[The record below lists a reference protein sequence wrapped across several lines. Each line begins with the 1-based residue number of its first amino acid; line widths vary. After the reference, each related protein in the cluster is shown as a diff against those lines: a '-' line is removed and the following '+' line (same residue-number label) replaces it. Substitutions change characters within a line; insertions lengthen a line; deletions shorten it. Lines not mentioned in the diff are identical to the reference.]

1 VSENISTKLG
11 PTKTAKN
18 MTCHSAGPIL
28 KRRWLLAA
36 SGISALFF
44 NTGHPKPVQAHQA
57 KADPILQPTTAS
69 ASAFIGRA
77 FEMRQRAID
86 LGDQAYGAVVV
97 KDGEIV
103 GQSWSRVVID
113 EDPTGHAEMAA
124 IRDTARRL
132 GKRDLSGAVM
142 YSSSPPCPMCE
153 AAAYWAGIGQ
163 MIHGRNGVTA
173 GAPKL
178 CR

>member
-1 VSENISTKLG
+1 MAGKLSRKSA
-11 PTKTAKN
+11 PTERSIRKADR
-18 MTCHSAGPIL
+18 SSQL
-28 KRRWLLAA
+28 VLQRRWFLAA
-36 SGISALFF
+36 SATAALSLGAQHPNSA
-44 NTGHPKPVQAHQA
+44 NA
-57 KADPILQPTTAS
+57 KTTNADPIPQPANAS
-69 ASAFIGRA
+69 TSAFIERA
-77 FEMRQRAID
+77 FEMRQRAIE

-97 KDGEIV
+97 RNGVII
-103 GQSWSRVVID
+103 GQSWSRVIID

-132 GKRDLSGAVM
+132 GNRDLNSAIM
-142 YSSSPPCPMCE
+142 YSSSRPCPMCE

-163 MIHGRNGVTA
+163 MIHGRDGDRE